1 MKKEITFDRFIRGVL
16 TAVIIFGVF
25 YFINLLRNI
34 LLPFVI
40 AWLFAYLMY
49 PTIHFFETKL
59 KLKIRIVTIMLTLFI
74 WVNLFALFLYFVI
87 PPSVVE
93 IMKVKGLITEYFNS
107 GFKYSNIPSWITDFL
122 QHNINAEEIKKWLST
137 DEFKTSV
144 QQVLPKVWSI
154 VSGSFSFILS
164 IISGVIILLY
174 LIFILMDYEQISEKW
189 VTLIPKQYRAQ
200 TSNVVKDVQAGMNRY
215 FRGQSTV
222 ALSVG
227 ILLSIG
233 FLIIDFPMAIA
244 LGLFIGFL
252 NLVPYLQTIGI
263 IPMALLAVL
272 KAADTGGNFWIIFG
286 SSLLVMGI
294 VQIIQDGYIVPKIMG
309 KITGLNP
316 AAILLSLSIWGSLL
330 GIIGMIIALPFTTL
344 LLSYYRQFLQLRE
357 DEDSTEEIGVLSNE
371 VPVQKKKVTT
381 IGDFETV
388 HQEMTL
394 LENTLNEQQ
403 KEIKALK
410 EELSKQTKRVH
421 NKTKIHPK
429 KDTDSHLGQ
438 EKKG

>member
-1 MKKEITFDRFIRGVL
+1 
-16 TAVIIFGVF
+16 
-25 YFINLLRNI
+25 
-34 LLPFVI
+34 
-40 AWLFAYLMY
+40 
-49 PTIHFFETKL
+49 
-59 KLKIRIVTIMLTLFI
+59 
-74 WVNLFALFLYFVI
+74 
-87 PPSVVE
+87 
-93 IMKVKGLITEYFNS
+93 
-107 GFKYSNIPSWITDFL
+107 
-122 QHNINAEEIKKWLST
+122 
-137 DEFKTSV
+137 
-144 QQVLPKVWSI
+144 
-154 VSGSFSFILS
+154 
-164 IISGVIILLY
+164 
-174 LIFILMDYEQISEKW
+174 MDYEQISEKW

-344 LLSYYRQFLQLRE
+344 LLSYYKQFLQLRE
-357 DEDSTEEIGVLSNE
+357 DEDSTEKIGILSNE
-371 VPVQKKKVTT
+371 APVQKKEVTT

-388 HQEMTL
+388 HQKMDL
-394 LENTLNEQQ
+394 LKNTLNEQQ

-410 EELSKQTKRVH
+410 EKLSKQTKRVH
-421 NKTKIHPK
+421 NKTKTHSK
-429 KDTDSHLGQ
+429 KDTASHLGQ
-438 EKKG
+438 GEKG